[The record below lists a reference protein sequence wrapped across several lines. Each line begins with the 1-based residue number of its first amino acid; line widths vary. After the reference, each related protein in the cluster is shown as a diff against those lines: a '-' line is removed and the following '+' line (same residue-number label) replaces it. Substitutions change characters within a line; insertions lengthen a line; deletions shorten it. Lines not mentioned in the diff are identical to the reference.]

1 MKNKIEEIGY
11 EKIDL
16 KGLEIKPEW
25 NIKWYN
31 QKDGYSDGDIEDEII
46 GLIANR
52 EDNNYTEDVLNHFT

>member
-46 GLIANR
+46 IEPKSIPITKAI
-52 EDNNYTEDVLNHFT
+52 